1 MNKIIFEQQEPSGS
15 ILINLKELN
24 IVKWLNYI
32 TNFTFNKEN
41 EFEEFISKI
50 EKSNQDKILI
60 IVNDNSNHGFVKRC
74 FIRSYTEN
82 ELK

>member
-1 MNKIIFEQQEPSGS
+1 MNKIIFEQQGPSGS

-32 TNFTFNKEN
+32 TNFTFHKKN

-50 EKSNQDKILI
+50 EKNNQDKILV

-74 FIRSYTEN
+74 FIRAYTKN